1 MAKNT
6 TILYKWSSIYKILK
20 LENETEIATKFITI
34 LKWQRKKNKKHL
46 FFFLDNLFKNKQ
58 YLKKFYT
65 GEIF

>member
-1 MAKNT
+1 MTENP

-20 LENETEIATKFITI
+20 LENETETTTKFIAI
-34 LKWQRKKNKKHL
+34 LKWQRKKSKKHL
-46 FFFLDNLFKNKQ
+46 FFFLDNIFKDKQ